1 MRRYKNTEARVLEK
15 LICNKCGK
23 EIPIYQGRP
32 QEGVLHVRKVW
43 EYMSEKDG
51 TEDSFDL
58 CESCYDALT
67 ESFRVP
73 PARREVTELL

>member
-1 MRRYKNTEARVLEK
+1 MRKYKNTEARVLEK

-23 EIPIYQGRP
+23 EIPIYHGRP
-32 QEGVLHVRKVW
+32 QEGVLHVHQVW

-58 CESCYDALT
+58 CESCYDKLT
-67 ESFRVP
+67 ESFQLP
-73 PARREVTELL
+73 PTRKEVIELL